1 MASDT
6 QTNGQGTNRIA
17 EHSREG
23 AEPPSETRR
32 RSRSNKESVKD
43 VTARMSGP
51 YAEPTRL
58 CLYVPK
64 HIVSRLEAHA
74 VAMGK
79 SRDVFAAECLNK
91 YMAATYS
98 KRDELLRNA
107 YGVPDQPPGEQPT
120 GTPQEE

>member
-1 MASDT
+1 MASET
-6 QTNGQGTNRIA
+6 QDNGHASSRIA
-17 EHSREG
+17 NLPRDVAAAQKPGRGS
-23 AEPPSETRR
+23 
-32 RSRSNKESVKD
+32 KESIKD